1 MTCGIGVKPSND
13 SSARTSIIGTYFLS
27 ALEAPAPMPLPSL
40 VRPTLTYRT
49 EYLPERFMRKI
60 GMVSQVGDK
69 PLGVLTN
76 LVGAT
81 YNLRLHIVATMTVPL
96 RLLTNLVSTT
106 VSTRTTGNTPSVVG
120 RGSSK
125 LFSVDIKLFNHA
137 RSGNRF
143 ACVWCIRV
151 VWGLHTLTLDT
162 SMGCLPQIG
171 DRVGRSE
178 QMRSPYYG
186 TKPRV
191 VNPIITGESD
201 DTTTGLFQDVLKL
214 TQLRLW
220 SACDRENHRTV
231 YPPLSPVVMTIPT
244 QTFAGA

>member
-1 MTCGIGVKPSND
+1 MTCGIGVKPISFI
-13 SSARTSIIGTYFLS
+13 SARTSIISTYFLS

-40 VRPTLTYRT
+40 VRPTLNLQKK
-49 EYLPERFMRKI
+49 YLPERIERKS
-60 GMVSQVGDK
+60 GCVLRVGVK

-81 YNLRLHIVATMTVPL
+81 YDLRSHIATMPVPL

-106 VSTRTTGNTPSVVG
+106 VSIRTTENTPSVV
-120 RGSSK
+120 RVGSARS
-125 LFSVDIKLFNHA
+125 LSVDTKPFNRA
-137 RSGNRF
+137 RSGVSCLCLVSKGRGNYVPL
-143 ACVWCIRV
+143 C
-151 VWGLHTLTLDT
+151 L
-162 SMGCLPQIG
+162 SMRCFPQIG
-171 DRVGRSE
+171 NRVRRSE
-178 QMRSPYYG
+178 HSRSLNLRPL
-186 TKPRV
+186 PRV
-191 VNPIITGESD
+191 VNTITTGESD

-231 YPPLSPVVMTIPT
+231 YPPLSPVIMLIPT